1 MKYTYNKL
9 VRDKIPANIDSTE
22 GRKANWRI
30 MDDEEYIKELNKKL
44 LEEAHEFI
52 EENAVEELA
61 DIMEVIQS
69 IMRVKNISYEELK
82 KVQALKREQKGG
94 FNDRVYLIDVEQ
106 DKVDEREEQE
116 MKKDWRKNSLN
127 ERWLSTRVNRKFTS
141 RIC

>member
-1 MKYTYNKL
+1 MWQMKYKYNKL
-9 VRDKIPANIDSTE
+9 VRDKIPAEINSTE

-30 MDDEEYIKELNKKL
+30 MEDEEYIKELNKKL

-106 DKVDEREEQE
+106 DRVDEREEQE
-116 MKKDWRKNSLN
+116 MKKDWRKNSLE
-127 ERWLSTRVNRKFTS
+127 ER
-141 RIC
+141 

>member
-9 VRDKIPANIDSTE
+9 VRDKIPENINSME
-22 GRKANWRI
+22 GRKATWRI
-30 MDDEEYIKELNKKL
+30 MDDDEYIKELNKKL

-82 KVQALKREQKGG
+82 NVQQMKREKKGG
-94 FNDRVYLIDVEQ
+94 FINKIYLVEVEQ
-106 DKVDEREEQE
+106 DKADEREEQE
-116 MKKDWRKNSLN
+116 MKKEWRKNDLD
-127 ERWLSTRVNRKFTS
+127 ER
-141 RIC
+141 

>member
-9 VRDKIPANIDSTE
+9 VRDKIHANIDSME
-22 GRKANWRI
+22 GRKSNWRI

-69 IMRVKNISYEELK
+69 IMRAKKISYEELK
-82 KVQALKREQKGG
+82 EVQALKREQKGG
-94 FNDRVYLIDVEQ
+94 FYNRVYLIDVEQ
-106 DKVDEREEQE
+106 DRVDEREEQE
-116 MKKDWRKNSLN
+116 MKKDWRKNSLD
-127 ERWLSTRVNRKFTS
+127 ER
-141 RIC
+141 

>member
-9 VRDKIPANIDSTE
+9 VRDKIHANIDSME
-22 GRKANWRI
+22 GRKSNWRI

-69 IMRVKNISYEELK
+69 IMRAKNISYEELK
-82 KVQALKREQKGG
+82 KVQVLKREQKGG

-106 DKVDEREEQE
+106 DRVDEREEQE
-116 MKKDWRKNSLN
+116 MKKDWRKNSLD
-127 ERWLSTRVNRKFTS
+127 ER
-141 RIC
+141 